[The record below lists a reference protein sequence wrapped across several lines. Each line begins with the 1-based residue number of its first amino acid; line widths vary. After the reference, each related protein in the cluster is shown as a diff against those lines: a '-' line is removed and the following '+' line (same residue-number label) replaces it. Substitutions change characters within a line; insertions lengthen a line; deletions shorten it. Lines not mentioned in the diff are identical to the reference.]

1 MAIYNRTRDKAEK
14 MARSFDIPAVYDDP
28 RELLR
33 KEKLDFVDIITAP
46 ESHEEQ
52 VLLVASHGLPVICQK
67 PMSTSFASA
76 ERMVSFCAKAN
87 VPFFVHE
94 NWRWQEPF
102 REIKRVLEA
111 GTIGLPFRAR
121 LVMISGFPVFQ
132 NQPAL
137 KEMER
142 FVIADM
148 GSHQLD
154 VARFLFGEAESVF
167 AHTGQVHPD
176 LKGEDVATIMLRMR
190 NKATV
195 VVDLG
200 YPENFIERENLPE
213 TWAFVEGAK
222 GSIELAPDYWLR
234 VTTSTGTHS
243 RRIPP
248 PRYPWI
254 DPFYEP
260 SEASGVPCNANLLAA
275 IKGEA
280 RGETTG
286 KDNLETARLVFLAYD
301 SAASGRAI
309 HL

>member
-1 MAIYNRTRDKAEK
+1 MA
-14 MARSFDIPAVYDDP
+14 
-28 RELLR
+28 L
-33 KEKLDFVDIITAP
+33 
-46 ESHEEQ
+46 
-52 VLLVASHGLPVICQK
+52 
-67 PMSTSFASA
+67 SFASA
-76 ERMVSFCAKAN
+76 ERMVSFCAKAG

-102 REIKRVLEA
+102 RQLKRVLDE

-121 LVMISGFPVFQ
+121 LLIDLRGSRLPE
-132 NQPAL
+132 PAVL

-142 FVIADM
+142 FLISDM

-154 VARFLFGEAESVF
+154 VARFLFGEAKSVF
-167 AHTGQVHPD
+167 AQTGQVHPD